1 MDLQKNKSQLL
12 TDNEQPIIALCT
24 PRGSGAIAL
33 IRLCGPTAVAVV
45 DSFAQ
50 LSSGKKLVDCATH
63 TIHHGF
69 VVPTCVRTEPVEVRS
84 ASSFDKLKMSANTTH
99 IDSVLFLLM
108 KAPKTFTGQDTVE
121 ITCHNNPFIIDRIIE
136 IAIQAGARQAHAGE
150 FTRRAFL
157 NKKIDLVQ
165 AEAVADVIHA
175 QSEEALVRSMATL
188 EGSLSHAIASIKN
201 QIVTLL
207 AFVEASFEFLDE
219 EQRDFDFDHEIKRQL
234 EAIQEFVASV
244 KKDYPLQ
251 QQIKEGLRL
260 VILGSVN
267 VGKSTLFNALLDKER
282 AIVSPIAGTTRDS
295 IDATVYKNGAFWS
308 FVDTAG
314 LRQTGDIIEQQGIER
329 SMQQASMADVIVLVL
344 DGSAHLL
351 DHEQKEY
358 QKILDLYESKSIIVI
373 NKIDKNNKIEQHQ
386 HPLITKAPVV
396 YTSAH
401 CRKGLDTLEHA
412 IEEKKQS
419 LFSQCET
426 PFLLNQRQCSLLG
439 QIEQDLGSL
448 ALQMRDSLHYEL
460 VAYQLHNLGEKASE
474 LTGEKVSE
482 QVLDT
487 IFNQFCVGK

>member
-1 MDLQKNKSQLL
+1 MDLLAGKNHLL
-12 TDNEQPIIALCT
+12 TNNQQPIIALCT

-33 IRLCGPTAVAVV
+33 IRLSGQTAVEAV
-45 DSFAQ
+45 DCFAQ

-63 TIHHGF
+63 TIHYGF
-69 VVPTCVRTEPVEVRS
+69 IAGAERRR
-84 ASSFDKLKMSANTTH
+84 

-136 IAIQAGARQAHAGE
+136 IAIQAGARPAHAGE

-157 NKKIDLVQ
+157 NNKLDLVQ
-165 AEAVADVIHA
+165 AEAVVDVIHA
-175 QSEEALVRSMATL
+175 QSEEALVRSMSQL
-188 EGSLSHAIASIKN
+188 EGSLSHAVASIKK

-219 EQRDFDFDHEIKRQL
+219 EQRDFDFSIEIKRQL
-234 EAIQEFVASV
+234 EAIQTIVASV
-244 KKDYPLQ
+244 KKDFHLQ

-282 AIVSPIAGTTRDS
+282 AIVSPMAGTTRDS
-295 IDATVYKNGAFWS
+295 IDATMYKNGMFWS
-308 FVDTAG
+308 LVDTAG
-314 LRQTGDIIEQQGIER
+314 LRITCDIIEQQGIDR
-329 SMQQASMADVIVLVL
+329 SMQQASIADVMLLVI
-344 DGSAHLL
+344 DGSIPFLEQ
-351 DHEQKEY
+351 EQKEY

-373 NKIDKNNKIEQHQ
+373 NKIDKDGDVEKYQHS
-386 HPLITKAPVV
+386 LITKAPVV

-401 CRKGLDTLEHA
+401 CRRGLDTLERT

-419 LFSQCET
+419 LFSMGET
-426 PFLLNQRQCSLLG
+426 SFLLNQRQCSLLS

-448 ALQMRDSLHYEL
+448 ALQMRDSLHCEL
-460 VAYQLHNLGEKASE
+460 VAYQLQNLVEKASE